1 MIFRALLLCWCLP
14 LAANAANVGQT
25 PPALTGMDLQSG
37 QAVDLE
43 ALHGRVV
50 LVDFWASWCAPCLK
64 SLPLYQTLR
73 EEWPRADF
81 EILAVN
87 VDEDVADAR
96 DFLSR
101 VQVEFPIV
109 HDDGRL
115 ASAWAPPA
123 MPSAYLID
131 RDGRIHSRHLG
142 FRPGDIDGLRNEVR
156 HLIEARDAP

>member
-1 MIFRALLLCWCLP
+1 MILRALLLLCCLP
-14 LAANAANVGQT
+14 LSLPAAT
-25 PPALTGMDLQSG
+25 PGEPAPPLVASELRS
-37 QAVDLE
+37 AEPVDLA
-43 ALHGRVV
+43 ALRGRVV

-87 VDEDVADAR
+87 VDEDVADAH

-156 HLIEARDAP
+156 NLIEARDAP